1 MREPRRGVAIQKKH
15 TKTTKINYMG
25 TILLDGHAI
34 KLLAMTKEGVN
45 NYQKI

>member
-1 MREPRRGVAIQKKH
+1 MREPRRGVAIQKKR

-34 KLLAMTKEGVN
+34 KLLAMTSMEVN